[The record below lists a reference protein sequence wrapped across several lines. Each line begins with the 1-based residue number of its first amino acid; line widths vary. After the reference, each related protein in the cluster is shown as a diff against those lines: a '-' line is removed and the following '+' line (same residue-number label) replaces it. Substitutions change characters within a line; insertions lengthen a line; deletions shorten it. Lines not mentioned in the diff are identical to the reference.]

1 MILKGQTTSNDWLEF
16 RIHNIIKCDQYWTHV
31 WNMGEYVT
39 INTDT
44 IHLADDPRA
53 ESAELATLREQVKVL
68 QETLD
73 KAAEV
78 ADYLHRACLNPS
90 RPRQAIGEMANYLLN
105 TLIAALKQTKPKD
118 SEEVKL

>member
-1 MILKGQTTSNDWLEF
+1 MSAADILENLVQIGIQQEEE
-16 RIHNIIKCDQYWTHV
+16 IKV
-31 WNMGEYVT
+31 
-39 INTDT
+39 
-44 IHLADDPRA
+44 
-53 ESAELATLREQVKVL
+53 LREQVKVL